1 MERTNAV
8 LDVGSP
14 VNKFYLAKMTM
25 FLRLLVISF
34 IVVSAPVS
42 ATAIANTLTPQQQV
56 AVVKTNDW
64 ILKQAFLNKKSGLQ
78 VQGSGVV
85 SKLLSDDMAGGR
97 HQRFILRLA
106 SGQTLLIAHNIDLA
120 PRVTGLQQGDSVSF
134 YGQYEWNS
142 QGGLVHW
149 THHDPSHR
157 HINGWLKYRGR
168 TYQ

>member
-1 MERTNAV
+1 
-8 LDVGSP
+8 
-14 VNKFYLAKMTM
+14 MTM

-34 IVVSAPVS
+34 IIVSAPVS
-42 ATAIANTLTPQQQV
+42 AIAIANTPTPQQQA

-64 ILKQAFLNKKSGLQ
+64 ILKQAFLNKKSGLE

-85 SKLLSDDMAGGR
+85 SKLLSDDLSGGR